1 MAVEQAPPG
10 ATLPVELAEPPQ
22 ARAVVRAALRTYRER
37 FREVAGSAFLVF
49 GSVAVVDTFGAV
61 LVADDHVSR
70 PIGAAVTSVVTGV
83 LAAAGIVVY
92 AGLLDKLVGAHL
104 HGHEDRPLR
113 EVWRTLRIGRLLV
126 ADVALAAA
134 TVAGLALFVVPGV
147 VVFTMWSLVGPL
159 ITIEDRS
166 VRSALGRSWQL
177 VRSNFWL
184 TFGLVTVP
192 LQVEQVVL
200 HAVHYTELF
209 DHPVLPALVVNGVL
223 GAVVGSVVGLI
234 EVVLAY
240 ELIAASTPHRSPGST
255 PRPPPGRWGRSGEGR
270 SSG

>member
-1 MAVEQAPPG
+1 MAVDGVAPVAIPE
-10 ATLPVELAEPPQ
+10 ELTGRPR
-22 ARAVVRAALRTYRER
+22 ARMVVRAALRTYRER
-37 FREVAGSAFLVF
+37 FPQVAGAAFLVF
-49 GSVAVVDTFGAV
+49 GSIAAIETLGAV
-61 LVADDHVSR
+61 LVADHHVSR

-104 HGHEDRPLR
+104 HGHDDLPLR
-113 EVWRTLRIGRLLV
+113 AVWRVLPVGRLLV

-134 TVAGLALFVVPGV
+134 TVAGVALFVVPGV
-147 VVFTMWSLVGPL
+147 VLFTGWSLVGPV

-166 VRSALGRSWQL
+166 VRSALARSWQL
-177 VRSNFWL
+177 VRPNFWL

-192 LQVEQVVL
+192 LQVEKGVL
-200 HAVHYTELF
+200 HAIHYTELF
-209 DHPVLPALVVNGVL
+209 DHPLVPALVTNGLL

-240 ELIAASTPHRSPGST
+240 ELIAADRGVRF
-255 PRPPPGRWGRSGEGR
+255 PRTA
-270 SSG
+270 